1 MKRTSPHSPRSLL
14 QTTLI
19 SGSFWEPTNLT
30 CSSLSRQLEKEM
42 ATHSS
47 VLAWRIPGIG
57 EPGGLLS
64 VGSHRVG
71 HDWSHLAAEVSIIMW
86 AYSLQSLSVYTQTSF
101 WSSLENTNTGGILFA
116 QDCLVAQ
123 EQKAYQGNL
132 NKGDLL
138 LTGIEPLRINYQ
150 EIILIFS
157 STLFKTNS
165 L

>member
-57 EPGGLLS
+57 EPGGLPS
-64 VGSHRVG
+64 MGSLRVG
-71 HDWSHLAAEVSIIMW
+71 HDWSNLAAAAAAAASRQLLKEGSW
-86 AYSLQSLSVYTQTSF
+86 TGHGNSWTQDNFKSLLQEALCLKKLQSLLQYQMAHQTIS
-101 WSSLENTNTGGILFA
+101 TC
-116 QDCLVAQ
+116 CLVLSLQFCSNILQ
-123 EQKAYQGNL
+123 ECG
-132 NKGDLL
+132 
-138 LTGIEPLRINYQ
+138 
-150 EIILIFS
+150 
-157 STLFKTNS
+157 
-165 L
+165 